1 VLQQSVGR
9 QAKARFA
16 FQRGRR
22 LLSFTV
28 RRQIG
33 GNMHNCHR
41 LGFLVFVLL
50 FGFSCNSQTAPE
62 SKEKTAGDEKAS
74 APQDDSK
81 KAPENDAKG
90 PLPAKNTQETPDS
103 VVLSRKFENVENGS
117 AYDKA
122 AVELGDFA
130 KVILPDDATVRQEG
144 EGKKLQIYMKKTL
157 GFAGHPPEP
166 MSIKHARNHMGCAVQ
181 LEKTALVIATFGEWD
196 SHIEGGARMKV
207 LFVVPKGVEI
217 EKRSKLSGENSICS
231 RAWEGGYLTKPVE
244 VKEGYWYGP
253 ASPAEGWKAVKAV
266 PDLERPLVSVEI
278 GATEDSLVKAL
289 KRRGIV
295 FRKSGGEGLTM
306 YTYGDGLFGS
316 YIYFVQDGRVT
327 RMISQ

>member
-1 VLQQSVGR
+1 V
-9 QAKARFA
+9 
-16 FQRGRR
+16 
-22 LLSFTV
+22 
-28 RRQIG
+28 
-33 GNMHNCHR
+33 HNCHR
-41 LGFLVFVLL
+41 LRFLVFVLL
-50 FGFSCNSQTAPE
+50 FGLSCNSQTAPE
-62 SKEKTAGDEKAS
+62 STENTAGGEKSGAT
-74 APQDDSK
+74 QDDSK
-81 KAPENDAKG
+81 KAFENDANG
-90 PLPAKNTQETPDS
+90 PLPVKNTHETPDS
-103 VVLSRKFENVENGS
+103 VVFSQKFGNVENGS

-130 KVILPDDATVRQEG
+130 TVILPDNATVRQEG

-181 LEKTALVIATFGEWD
+181 VEKAALVIATFGEWD

-217 EKRSKLSGENSICS
+217 QERPKLSGEDSICS
-231 RAWEGGYLTKPVE
+231 PAWKGGYLTKPVE

-278 GATEDSLVKAL
+278 GASEESLVKAL
-289 KRRGIV
+289 TSRGVV
-295 FRKSGGEGLTM
+295 FRKSGGEGLTI
-306 YTYGDGLFGS
+306 YSYGDGLFGT
-316 YIYFVQDGRVT
+316 YIYMVQNGKVA
-327 RMISQ
+327 RMINE